1 MEFYK
6 NMISNFETAEII
18 NYYLLIFKIPIIA
31 LIIINLLFF
40 TKKNIKKILISI
52 FLIIS
57 INFIMSDKFLII
69 YSQFYLKNFKL
80 AEELDNF
87 NLSNKNIIS
96 YSATEPIRLYVF
108 EIENE
113 NNENSPFFIIYSFN
127 YRFIGIFEEFNNGEI

>member
-1 MEFYK
+1 
-6 NMISNFETAEII
+6 MISNFETAEII